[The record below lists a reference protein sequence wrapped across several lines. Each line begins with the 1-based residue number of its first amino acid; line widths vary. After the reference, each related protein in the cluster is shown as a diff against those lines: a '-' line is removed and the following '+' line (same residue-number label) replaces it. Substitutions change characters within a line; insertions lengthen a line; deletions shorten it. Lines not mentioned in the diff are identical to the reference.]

1 MARPVEA
8 VSADLSSLLP
18 LGWVWNRDANSE
30 LAKVQGAMARG
41 IADVEAAAA
50 RFNTEIDPGQAAL
63 LLEDFE
69 RVLGPDPCRSGDI
82 DLTDST
88 RRLIAYQRWTAR
100 GGQSAAYFI
109 ALAAAYGVTITIDT
123 DITECIG
130 EMECG
135 DEIICSPEQFV
146 WRVNLPTTQEFD
158 PLIGE
163 FDTGDLLGWLVPNLV
178 ECVIRRAAPAHTF
191 VVFNYA

>member
-1 MARPVEA
+1 MSRSLEA
-8 VSADLSSLLP
+8 VQADLAQLLP
-18 LGWVWNRDANSE
+18 PGWVWPQGTNTEMAR
-30 LAKVQGAMARG
+30 VQGAMARG
-41 IADVEAAAA
+41 IFDVESAAQ
-50 RFNTEIDPGQAAL
+50 RFNTEIDPGQAAWL
-63 LLEDFE
+63 LPDFE
-69 RVLGPDPCRSGDI
+69 RVLGPDPCQND
-82 DLTDST
+82 DLALTDSA
-88 RRLIAYQRWTAR
+88 RRQIALQRWTAR

-109 ALAAAYGVTITIDT
+109 ALAAAFGITITIDT
-123 DITECIG
+123 DICECIG

-178 ECVIRRAAPAHTF
+178 ECVIRRASPAHTF